1 MRIPAIYNYT
11 KLTHLEVKE
20 FTKPAVSLQELEGKH
35 FCEFITAMAALKF
48 EKTIVVWLGAVDL
61 AIADRQELDNI
72 VYLLR
77 SCEAVP

>member
-1 MRIPAIYNYT
+1 
-11 KLTHLEVKE
+11 
-20 FTKPAVSLQELEGKH
+20 
-35 FCEFITAMAALKF
+35 MAALRF

-61 AIADRQELDNI
+61 ATADRQELDNI